1 MKSAIKD
8 HSNFLMIYAST
19 LVCWP
24 MKLSPGKIRMACL
37 AGLIAVVVWFPGTIT
52 LAASAFAQNTK
63 IEVPADP
70 RVEAQAAPAIPLQS
84 VDTSGPRSE
93 EIHPLQSVDRS
104 SPRSTLL
111 TFVKILDAAYVEV
124 LELKTSYFN
133 SGNLYFSESEI
144 KQLARIHEKIRMASR
159 ALDVSKL
166 SPETIILG
174 ELKLRRTL
182 QLHSILDRLQLPLPE
197 DIPNNRMLEHK
208 FFKQWSIPGTS
219 IVIQLIK
226 EGPRAGEFLFSADTV
241 KRLPE
246 FHKKME
252 VVPHLVSE
260 SETFINL
267 YLSGTGGLVSIVP
280 YRWTSEMPSWLMG
293 VVMHQPI
300 WRWIA
305 FTILLFVSVLLIITL
320 RWAIYSLS
328 KLLLLPRYYANWK
341 NLSWVLSAIILLPF
355 VLGFATSNLRIS
367 GELRAVFSF
376 LLVASFFLLS
386 AWAVWL
392 SSNLILSFIIEK
404 KNFPENDIDG
414 QLVRLSLAVVASIIM
429 AIILIIGAQKLGLP
443 AYSIFAGLGV
453 GGIAIALAAQN
464 NLANLLGSLVIM
476 LEKPFHVGQFIHTAG
491 VEGIVERVGF
501 RSVKIRTF
509 YNSLVSVPSQEI
521 NKSNVDNLG
530 VRKFRRTKSIL
541 RIGYETPAEKV
552 EKFIEDIKKI
562 ILENEYTRSNF
573 FQVALSEFGENSLI
587 IVIYMFIDVPDWQTE
602 LAERQKIL
610 LKILQLAEKEGIG
623 IASPTQIVRLEE
635 PERGL

>member
-1 MKSAIKD
+1 
-8 HSNFLMIYAST
+8 
-19 LVCWP
+19 
-24 MKLSPGKIRMACL
+24 MKLSPRKIRIACL
-37 AGLIAVVVWFPGTIT
+37 TGLIAVVVWFPGTIT

-63 IEVPADP
+63 IELPDDP
-70 RVEAQAAPAIPLQS
+70 KFEAQSAPAIPLQS
-84 VDTSGPRSE
+84 VDTSDPRSE

-104 SPRSTLL
+104 SPRSTIL
-111 TFVKILDAAYVEV
+111 TFIKILDAAYAEV
-124 LELKTSYFN
+124 LELRTSYFN
-133 SGNLYFSESEI
+133 SNDLYFSESKI
-144 KQLARIHEKIRMASR
+144 KRLAWIHEKVRMASR
-159 ALDVSKL
+159 ALDLSKL
-166 SPETIILG
+166 PSEVIILS

-182 QLHSILDRLQLPLPE
+182 QLKSILDRLQLPLPE
-197 DIPNNRMLEHK
+197 DIPNNKMLEHK
-208 FFKQWSIPGTS
+208 LFKQWTIPDTS
-219 IVIQLIK
+219 ITIRLIK

-246 FHKKME
+246 FYKKMKA
-252 VVPHLVSE
+252 VPHLESE
-260 SETFINL
+260 SEHFINL
-267 YLSGTGGLVSIVP
+267 YLSGTGGLIPIVP
-280 YRWTSEMPSWLMG
+280 YRWTANMPSWLME
-293 VVMHQPI
+293 VVMDQPI

-305 FTILLFVSVLLIITL
+305 FTILLFVSVLLIIAL
-320 RWAIYSLS
+320 RRAIYSVS
-328 KLLLLPRYYANWK
+328 KLLLLPRYYSNWK
-341 NLSWVLSAIILLPF
+341 KLSWLLSALILVPL
-355 VLGFATSNLRIS
+355 VLHFATNNLRIS
-367 GELRAVFSF
+367 GDLRAVFS
-376 LLVASFFLLS
+376 LLLIACFFLLS

-404 KNFPENDIDG
+404 KNFSENDIDG
-414 QLVRLSLAVVASIIM
+414 QLVRLSGAAVASIIM

-476 LEKPFHVGQFIHTAG
+476 LEKPFHVGQFIQTAG
-491 VEGIVERVGF
+491 VQGIVERVGF

-509 YNSLVSVPSQEI
+509 YNSLISVPSQEI
-521 NKSNVDNLG
+521 NKSNIDNLG

-587 IVIYMFIDVPDWQTE
+587 IVIYMFIEVPDWQTE

-610 LKILQLAEKEGIG
+610 LKILQLAEKDGIG